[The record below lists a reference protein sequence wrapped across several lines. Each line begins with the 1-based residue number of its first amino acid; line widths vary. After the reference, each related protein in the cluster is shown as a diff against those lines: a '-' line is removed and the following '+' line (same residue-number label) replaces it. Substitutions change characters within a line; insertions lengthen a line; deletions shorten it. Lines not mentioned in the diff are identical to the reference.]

1 MGVKQFMMYNG
12 DFVTIQGEMLKQI
25 RKAVS
30 TLAINDCAD
39 LPDEVQQSIR
49 ILTGAF
55 GYRIGANISLVN
67 QLKTAPV
74 PAKGGGRTW
83 E

>member
-30 TLAINDCAD
+30 TLAINNCTN

-55 GYRIGANISLVN
+55 GYRIGANIPLVN
-67 QLKTAPV
+67 KLKTISV
-74 PAKGGGRTW
+74 PTEKVGQTC